1 METELKGEKEL
12 WYVMRVYKNEKKA
25 EELLSGRGGLRY
37 FIPKE
42 QVLRVRHGKKVSCM
56 VPVIPSLVFVRATRK
71 QAVEFKKNI
80 YNDLQFVI
88 WRCDEGDHYLTVPDK
103 QMEDFMQV
111 CLQTQQKV
119 TFYRPEEINLKK
131 SMRVRVHGGVL
142 DSVEGVFLKVAGKRR
157 KQVLVII
164 PDMLAVS
171 AEVEPEYLE
180 IIE

>member
-1 METELKGEKEL
+1 
-12 WYVMRVYKNEKKA
+12 
-25 EELLSGRGGLRY
+25 
-37 FIPKE
+37 
-42 QVLRVRHGKKVSCM
+42 
-56 VPVIPSLVFVRATRK
+56 
-71 QAVEFKKNI
+71 
-80 YNDLQFVI
+80 
-88 WRCDEGDHYLTVPDK
+88 
-103 QMEDFMQV
+103 MQV

-131 SMRVRVHGGVL
+131 GMRVRVHGGVL

>member
-25 EELLSGRGGLRY
+25 EELLLGRGGLRY

-42 QVLRVRHGKKVSCM
+42 QVSRVRHGKKVSCM

-119 TFYRPEEINLKK
+119 TFYRPFPAICVRTSMERLMAIDKGVHIFAIFLRDSNKHRNLPPN
-131 SMRVRVHGGVL
+131 S
-142 DSVEGVFLKVAGKRR
+142 
-157 KQVLVII
+157 
-164 PDMLAVS
+164 
-171 AEVEPEYLE
+171 
-180 IIE
+180 